1 MGGEHGLI
9 SLLALN
15 GLHMSEA
22 TDADAYDLGVDRGRR
37 TLVVTRKGAKVVPLP
52 LVPRIARAIDLAI
65 GERTE
70 GPVFLTAGRQLDGS
84 GGAGPHPN
92 KAHAVRAAALTGWSP
107 TRKQPTWSGG
117 SLRRAGRAQRRAGR
131 AGAE

>member
-1 MGGEHGLI
+1 VGGEHGLI

-22 TDADAYDLGVDRGRR
+22 TDADACDLGVDRGRR

-70 GPVFLTAGRQLDGS
+70 GPVFLTA
-84 GGAGPHPN
+84 
-92 KAHAVRAAALTGWSP
+92 
-107 TRKQPTWSGG
+107 
-117 SLRRAGRAQRRAGR
+117 AGRRLDFNP
-131 AGAE
+131 